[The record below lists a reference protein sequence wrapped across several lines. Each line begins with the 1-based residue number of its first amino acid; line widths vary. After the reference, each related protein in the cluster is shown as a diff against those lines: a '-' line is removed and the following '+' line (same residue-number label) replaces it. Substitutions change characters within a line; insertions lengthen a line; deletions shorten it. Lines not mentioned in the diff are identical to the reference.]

1 MNNRLRFVP
10 PKQRLE
16 MTSGVWR
23 NATCSPF
30 GAWTRTPLVS
40 TPPQPQPHQTLP
52 SVSQRMPSV
61 NPGLKSANSLP
72 PLTPVPLFT
81 TSNTMILAG
90 NCGPSVAPVSTT
102 RSEEH
107 TSELQ
112 SHSDLV
118 CRLLLE
124 KKKKNTT
131 HMRELRPDK
140 HDSAPR
146 T

>member
-90 NCGPSVAPVSTT
+90 EVGPPVWAGSTA
-102 RSEEH
+102 EE
-107 TSELQ
+107 
-112 SHSDLV
+112 
-118 CRLLLE
+118 RLMAGGEE
-124 KKKKNTT
+124 KTVGRLT
-131 HMRELRPDK
+131 
-140 HDSAPR
+140 DSYLHVPLA
-146 T
+146 

>member
-16 MTSGVWR
+16 ITSGVWR

-81 TSNTMILAG
+81 TSNTMILARDL
-90 NCGPSVAPVSTT
+90 GPPVSP
-102 RSEEH
+102 
-107 TSELQ
+107 
-112 SHSDLV
+112 V
-118 CRLLLE
+118 
-124 KKKKNTT
+124 
-131 HMRELRPDK
+131 
-140 HDSAPR
+140 SAPPR
-146 T
+146 RSKSGEKHKPLRGFIAATLIHPLHL